1 MSLCLAF
8 KVMQAKS
15 TIFHITVQEYLTW
28 FLIEILI
35 DIGFNLAGNGLDIP
49 NS

>member
-35 DIGFNLAGNGLDIP
+35 NIGFNLTGSGLVVPD
-49 NS
+49 S